1 MEIAKEIYQAH
12 KQLSSCSETFLD
24 FVKGNP
30 ETLKRSNFDTLV
42 NFNAHYLQTQ
52 PWPTFINEKTKA
64 EIEEAA
70 VKVCNLIKSIPDRL
84 FSYDFH
90 KMSYYYCIPEDIV
103 EALFFGVDNNY
114 IENLLARGDF
124 VFSPSSG
131 IKCLEYNMN
140 ANLGGWEMDILKPLY
155 LNTPVLSTF
164 LKEYGI
170 RMRKNNFFSIFLT
183 HLIDR
188 ALKRFSWNNND
199 EINMAIASP
208 EDPTHRGGAN
218 AATISYLEKLY
229 QTILQQKNNALKGNL
244 IICHPDQLKL
254 TDDSLFLFYNNQRI
268 HVLVD
273 LRLEGFPL
281 LLMAAVKKGNLLLYN
296 GPISE
301 IMSNKLNLALLSEH
315 EESNAFNPAEQ
326 ALIKKY
332 VPWTRKVISGDTTYG
347 AEKIKLEDFVIANRE
362 QLVLK
367 PSRGMGGT
375 NVYPGRMIS
384 SNEWKQLIEK
394 ALKENNWVVQ
404 EYIESLPY
412 LYQAGEKGCAAHHG
426 VWGFFVFGSR
436 YAGGFVRV
444 LPEKDNK
451 GVINS
456 HLGAE
461 ESMILEVKE

>member
-1 MEIAKEIYQAH
+1 VEIAKELYQAH

-30 ETLKRSNFDTLV
+30 ETLKRSNFGTLV
-42 NFNAHYLQTQ
+42 NYNAHYLQTQ

-64 EIEEAA
+64 EIEEAS
-70 VKVCNLIKSIPDRL
+70 VRVCNLIKSIPDRL

-90 KMSYYYCIPEDIV
+90 KIGCYYCIPEDIV
-103 EALFFGVDNNY
+103 EALFFGVDNDY
-114 IENLLARGDF
+114 MDNLLARGDF

-131 IKCLEYNMN
+131 LKCLEYNIH
-140 ANLGGWEMDILKPLY
+140 ANLGGWEMDILEPLY
-155 LNTPVLSTF
+155 INTPVLSTF

-170 RMRKNNFFSIFLT
+170 QLRKNNFFSILLT

-188 ALKRFSWNNND
+188 ALERFSGNNND
-199 EINMAIASP
+199 EINTAIAFP
-208 EDPTHRGGAN
+208 EAHSYKGGAN

-229 QTILQQKNNALKGNL
+229 QTILQQKNNARKGTL
-244 IICHPDQLKL
+244 VICRSDQLKL
-254 TDDSLFLFYNNQRI
+254 IDNALFYNNARI

-273 LRLEGFPL
+273 LRRGRVPL

-315 EESNAFNPAEQ
+315 EESDAFSPAEQ
-326 ALIKKY
+326 ALIRKY
-332 VPWTRKVISGDTTYG
+332 VPWTRKVVPGDTTYG
-347 AEKIKLEDFVIANRE
+347 AEKIKLEDFVISNRE
-362 QLVLK
+362 QLILK
-367 PSRGMGGT
+367 PSRGLGGT

-384 SNEWKQLIEK
+384 PIEWKQLTEK
-394 ALKENNWVVQ
+394 ALIESNWVVQ

-412 LYQAGEKGCAAHHG
+412 LYQAGEIGCAAHHA

-444 LPEKDNK
+444 LPEKENK

-456 HLGAE
+456 HHGAE